1 MTTWKAIRRIKWDD
15 TYDALMILLKKGINT
30 RKSRKAK
37 KRLDRW
43 TKVFEIEKGHLIYR
57 SNIPQPDQIDSDGK
71 PLLNIYAR
79 PKTYRVVP
87 PAQKEGVILKLY
99 HSSADGG
106 FRGVVP
112 LWRKLQAQTIRIS
125 RPDVA
130 MVL

>member
-1 MTTWKAIRRIKWDD
+1 MKWDE
-15 TYDALMILLKKGINT
+15 TYDALMLLIKKGINT

-37 KRLDRW
+37 KRLERW
-43 TKVFEIEKGHLIYR
+43 TKIFEINKGHLIYG
-57 SNIPQPDQIDSDGK
+57 SNIPQPNQIDRDGK
-71 PLLNIYAR
+71 PLLNNYAR

-112 LWRKLQAQTIRIS
+112 LWRKLQSQTIGIS
-125 RPDVA
+125 WPDVA
-130 MVL
+130 SV